1 MMILVA
7 VAVVLCVFGLQKEG
21 YHMDEMI
28 SFELANARFNP
39 WIVPTQPEGRLAKYV
54 REDIEGDNFGE
65 TMGNLSEAAVSLLR
79 EGRNSPIFQFNAD
92 VYPEPVWIDRLQF
105 HQYITTGSEDRFLYA
120 SVYFNVKDDNHPPL
134 YFMLLH
140 TVSSILPGKVFPMMG
155 CMLNMIPILGCCVLL
170 MKLGRILDGHMVPIR
185 HKFSIW
191 NKLLLRNIFPR
202 NHKPE
207 SDHHNMFHHRSS
219 IGDGELQESKAD
231 DTYVGFYTGTGLLAA
246 LMYGLS
252 AGAIAGTLLIR
263 MYAWVTFFCVMTGYY
278 HVRKWKQP
286 EFDPRGRRIITVTV
300 LGFWTQYFFLFY
312 CITLA
317 VVTSVMIW
325 RDRHNLFRKYIF
337 HMLCAAGIGILG
349 FPFAVSDVF
358 SSGRGV
364 EVLDQ
369 ISSGM
374 IGYGARVLAFG
385 QILLKGCCGDI
396 GRLLIEVPLLM
407 FLVTVACL
415 AGCIA
420 LKRTKGSGKVTGVF
434 WMLGLPPVLYFL
446 LAARVSPYLIDRYIM
461 PVYPFAIWGGAV
473 FLMYLFRFMGSRSR
487 YLQLVPGVLLFAAII
502 WNLFHY
508 DGEYLYQGYERQLEA
523 AIAYRE
529 FPCICI
535 YEGYSFYENLTEFDQ
550 YETTLLVKPEELA
563 NRVETASIMEWDQV
577 VILEKRGVDRIMMEA
592 VLEQKYNLYPTREL
606 IAKGS
611 HGDRLWL
618 WERGG

>member
-1 MMILVA
+1 MILVA

-28 SFELANARFNP
+28 SFEMANARFNP

-54 REDIEGDNFGE
+54 REEIEGDNFGE
-65 TMGNLSEAAVSLLR
+65 TIGNLSAAAASVLR
-79 EGRNSPIFQFNAD
+79 EGRNSSIFQFKAD
-92 VYPEPVWIDRLQF
+92 VYQEPVWIDRIQF

-120 SVYFNVKDDNHPPL
+120 SVYFNVKDDNHPPF

-140 TVSSILPGKVFPMMG
+140 TISSILPGEVFPMMG
-155 CMLNMIPILGCCVLL
+155 CVLNMIPILACCVLL
-170 MKLGRILDGHMVPIR
+170 MKLGRILDGHKFPIR
-185 HKFSIW
+185 R
-191 NKLLLRNIFPR
+191 KLPFKHLFTR

-207 SDHHNMFHHRSS
+207 SDHHTKFHHRLSN
-219 IGDGELQESKAD
+219 GDNALQESKAD
-231 DTYVGFYTGTGLLAA
+231 DTYSGFYAVTGLLAA

-252 AGAIAGTLLIR
+252 AGAIAGTLFIR
-263 MYAWVTFFCVMTGYY
+263 MYAWVTFFCVLTGYY
-278 HVRKWKQP
+278 HVRKWKQS
-286 EFDPRGRRIITVTV
+286 EFDPHDRRIIAVTV

-317 VVTSVMIW
+317 IVTSVMIW
-325 RDRHNLFRKYIF
+325 RDRRNQFRKYIL

-374 IGYGARVLAFG
+374 TGYGARVLAFG

-396 GRLLIEVPLLM
+396 GRLLTEVPILLL
-407 FLVTVACL
+407 LVTVASL
-415 AGCIA
+415 AGFVA
-420 LKRTKGSGKVTGVF
+420 LKRTKGPLRVTGVF
-434 WMLGLPPVLYFL
+434 WMLSLPPVLYFL
-446 LAARVSPYLIDRYIM
+446 LAVRVSPYLVDRYIM

-473 FLMYLFRFMGSRSR
+473 LLMHLTRFIGSRSR
-487 YLQLVPGVLLFAAII
+487 YLQLVPGVLLIAAIC

-508 DGEYLYQGYERQLEA
+508 DGEYLYRGYERQLEVA
-523 AIAYRE
+523 KEYQE
-529 FPCICI
+529 YPCICI

-563 NRVETASIMEWDQV
+563 NRLETASILAWDQV
-577 VILEKRGVDRIMMEA
+577 VILEKRDVDRTMIEE

-606 IAKGS
+606 IAKGP

-618 WERGG
+618 WERGE